1 MMRNDTVIGN
11 RVNPSAPKT
20 VFLCVQADPPSDRCE
35 GDDVHVKL
43 RGVPFVLV
51 SAAAIALAACGS
63 SSSTAKAGSTTAS
76 TTASSSTSGSPTTS
90 GAPAVVETATNAKY
104 GKVLVDDQGKTLYTL
119 TDNGTPVACTG
130 QCLTFWPP
138 LLLPAGASTANG
150 GAGVTGLGTT
160 SAAGG
165 TQVTHDGAPLYR
177 FKADTAAGDANG
189 EGISSFGGVW
199 HVVKAAGASGAS
211 TPDTTNDA
219 TTTTRYGY

>member
-1 MMRNDTVIGN
+1 M
-11 RVNPSAPKT
+11 
-20 VFLCVQADPPSDRCE
+20 
-35 GDDVHVKL
+35 HVKL

-51 SAAAIALAACGS
+51 SAAVITLAACGS
-63 SSSTAKAGSTTAS
+63 SSSTAKAGSKTSS
-76 TTASSSTSGSPTTS
+76 TTASPTSGSPTTT
-90 GAPAVVETATNAKY
+90 GGPAVVETATNAKY

-138 LLLPAGASTANG
+138 LLLPAGTSTANG
-150 GAGVTGLGTT
+150 GAGVTGLGAT

-165 TQVTHDGAPLYR
+165 TQVTHDGAPLYH
-177 FKADTAAGDANG
+177 FMADAAAGDANG

-211 TPDTTNDA
+211 TPETTNDA
-219 TTTTRYGY
+219 TTTTRNGY